1 LKDPEPRRAP
11 GSVKGSALAVKQ
23 EKDVLEQV
31 IRFGG
36 VSQDS
41 VGYATYDASV
51 SAEQRCEGFVVPL
64 ADESHQ
70 GFI

>member
-41 VGYATYDASV
+41 VRHRSYDASV
-51 SAEQRCEGFVVPL
+51 SAKQT
-64 ADESHQ
+64 SQ
-70 GFI
+70 GFFVIIADASH